1 MATFINTS
9 RLSQMSA
16 NTLRRAAKVAKID
29 FVEMEFSPFETAIEV
44 SLSGPKRRCT
54 CDLTDPWSM
63 LQSDGVLEACKEL
76 GVRILT
82 YSPLGKGAL
91 TGKFRS
97 QADFKQ
103 AGDSRGTGLFPR
115 FAQEAWEQ
123 NLKLVEGILRQEHS
137 HCRCRLAR

>member
-1 MATFINTS
+1 
-9 RLSQMSA
+9 
-16 NTLRRAAKVAKID
+16 
-29 FVEMEFSPFETAIEV
+29 
-44 SLSGPKRRCT
+44 
-54 CDLTDPWSM
+54 M

>member
-1 MATFINTS
+1 
-9 RLSQMSA
+9 MSA

-44 SLSGPKRRCT
+44 SLSGPERRCT

-76 GVRILT
+76 GVCILAH
-82 YSPLGKGAL
+82 SPLGKGAL